1 MIFSISKKKLT
12 YFLICFCLI
21 FLYSKAQAHPHSWI
35 SLKTEVVGDDTHI
48 LGFNMSWTFDT
59 MTSAYMLDGED
70 LSAANKSKTLN
81 KIAKSVMGNLN
92 VEHYF
97 SYFYDGNT
105 PIKYAFS
112 NQAELKQNKTKLTLV
127 FFLPLSKPKEIEN
140 KSFKLLVFEPSYYVD
155 MSWENKSDIQL
166 SPELA
171 QHCSLALIQPNPT
184 PEQMTY
190 AMSLGVEE
198 KGDDALGQLF
208 TQTVNIQCH
217 Q

>member
-1 MIFSISKKKLT
+1 
-12 YFLICFCLI
+12 
-21 FLYSKAQAHPHSWI
+21 
-35 SLKTEVVGDDTHI
+35 
-48 LGFNMSWTFDT
+48 

-184 PEQMTY
+184 SEQMTY